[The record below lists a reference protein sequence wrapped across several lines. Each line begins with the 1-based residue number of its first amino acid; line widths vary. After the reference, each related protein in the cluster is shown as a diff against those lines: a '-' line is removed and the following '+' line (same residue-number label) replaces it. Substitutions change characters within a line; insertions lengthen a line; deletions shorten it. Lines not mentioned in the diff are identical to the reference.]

1 MRACRVTLIKA
12 FPFRQTGIIE
22 SLTNIKIERNRIME
36 IVGIICIGIG
46 VIIGLFFGIQLL
58 IKAFNVSVL
67 WGLGSIFVPF
77 VGLIF
82 VIMHWEQA
90 KSPFLKSLI
99 AIPFYII
106 GMALMASG
114 VDVDAYDTGQ

>member
-1 MRACRVTLIKA
+1 MA
-12 FPFRQTGIIE
+12 
-22 SLTNIKIERNRIME
+22 
-36 IVGIICIGIG
+36 IVGIILVGIG
-46 VIIGLFFGIQLL
+46 VIIGLVFGIQLL

-82 VIMHWEQA
+82 VIMNWEQT

-99 AIPFYII
+99 AIPFYVI

-114 VDVDAYDTGQ
+114 VDVEGLEAP